1 MSLKKTGAEALDD
14 LVLSMTASPV
24 EQVHQLLSA
33 NRVKEAVKLADAL
46 SVSDIQKLAQDL
58 GVMISQSENEA
69 SPPSSE
75 VSEEHKKEEGT
86 SKGEPHGGEPSK
98 EEAEINEVE
107 GEGGSEKATR
117 APEQIEEDAEPPSGK
132 KEASEDEDAKKE
144 DAKKEDAKEEG
155 AKEEGAKEDTK
166 PDEEAKKDEGS
177 EEEDK
182 KEEKIASYKKQLV
195 KAYLLGAEYRTN
207 KIKEKLNAVKGG
219 K

>member
-69 SPPSSE
+69 SPPASE

-132 KEASEDEDAKKE
+132 KEASEDEDTKEEDTKEDGAKE
-144 DAKKEDAKEEG
+144 DAK
-155 AKEEGAKEDTK
+155 
-166 PDEEAKKDEGS
+166 PDEETKKDEDS
-177 EEEDK
+177 KEEDK